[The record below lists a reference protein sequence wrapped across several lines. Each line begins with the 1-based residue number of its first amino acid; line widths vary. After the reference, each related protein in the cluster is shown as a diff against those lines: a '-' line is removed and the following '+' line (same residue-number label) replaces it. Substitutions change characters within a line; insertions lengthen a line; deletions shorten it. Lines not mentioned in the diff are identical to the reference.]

1 MSAAVVGSAVAV
13 DPGATLTRRAQATAR
28 GGLAART
35 RAATALVPGLVV
47 AAALL
52 VATPAVA
59 ATAVP
64 TTQHQDTSAAA
75 TNTRLVRE
83 AFDAWAAGTG
93 SVFDLLHEDLVWTVA
108 GTSPVSGTYTS
119 RADFLARAVQPINA
133 RLATPITPQ
142 VRHVVAQG
150 DAVVVVWDGT
160 ATTHDGRPYR
170 NSYAWHMVLDGGR
183 ILRAVAFLDTWA
195 LQALMAE

>member
-1 MSAAVVGSAVAV
+1 SADVCSS
-13 DPGATLTRRAQATAR
+13 DL
-28 GGLAART
+28 
-35 RAATALVPGLVV
+35 
-47 AAALL
+47 
-52 VATPAVA
+52 
-59 ATAVP
+59 
-64 TTQHQDTSAAA
+64 
-75 TNTRLVRE
+75 
-83 AFDAWAAGTG
+83 AGTG

-119 RADFLARAVQPINA
+119 RADFLSRAVQPINA

-142 VRHVVAQG
+142 VRHVVAQD

-160 ATTHDGRPYR
+160 ATAHDGRPYR

-183 ILRAVAFLDTWA
+183 IVRVVAFLDTWA

>member
-1 MSAAVVGSAVAV
+1 VSAAVAGSAVVV

-28 GGLAART
+28 GRLAART

-64 TTQHQDTSAAA
+64 TTQHHDSSVAV

-142 VRHVVAQG
+142 VQHVVAEG

-160 ATTHDGRPYR
+160 ATAHDGRPYR

-183 ILRAVAFLDTWA
+183 ILRVVAFLDTWA
-195 LQALMAE
+195 LQALMVE